1 MIDIN
6 PTVSVITL
14 NVNDLSIPIKDRN
27 LNSRAKKK
35 TPKNPQTYAVYNK
48 TTLKTRLKGMEN
60 DISF

>member
-27 LNSRAKKK
+27 LNSRAPKKK
-35 TPKNPQTYAVYNK
+35 NP
-48 TTLKTRLKGMEN
+48 
-60 DISF
+60 